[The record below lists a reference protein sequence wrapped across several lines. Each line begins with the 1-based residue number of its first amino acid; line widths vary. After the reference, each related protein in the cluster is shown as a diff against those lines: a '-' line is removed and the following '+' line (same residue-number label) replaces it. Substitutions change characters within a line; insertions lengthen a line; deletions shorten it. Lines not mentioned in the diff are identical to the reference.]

1 MRLKIDHSMRSGN
14 NDGIHSSIQ
23 RSLQIKSESILRK
36 KHPLPNIP
44 QKVR

>member
-1 MRLKIDHSMRSGN
+1 MCLKIAYGMRSGN
-14 NDGIHSSIQ
+14 NDGILDSIQ